1 VNGEQV
7 RIAVVRDV
15 TDKRRREAEL
25 TEQAEVLRI
34 LSVRDELTG
43 LYNRRGFLELA
54 RQRLRLISPEKKGA
68 CLFFADLN
76 GMKAINDGLGHEVG
90 NRALSATAKLLSNV
104 FRESDVVARL
114 GGDEFAALAGE
125 CEAAGLTGLQA
136 RLQTAIETFN
146 ATGLE
151 PFRLSVSIGAAL
163 FDPRQPL
170 EFEALMEV
178 ADANMY
184 EAKRARARADGLA
197 EGSLR
202 TAEPGS
208 LAASGR
214 S

>member
-1 VNGEQV
+1 
-7 RIAVVRDV
+7 
-15 TDKRRREAEL
+15 
-25 TEQAEVLRI
+25 
-34 LSVRDELTG
+34 

-54 RQRLRLISPEKKGA
+54 RQRLRLLSKGRKGA

-90 NRALSATAKLLSNV
+90 DRALITTAKLLSNV

-114 GGDEFAALAGE
+114 GGDEFAALAAD
-125 CEAAGLTGLQA
+125 CEAAGLAALQA

-170 EFEALMEV
+170 ELEALMEAADV
-178 ADANMY
+178 AMY
-184 EAKRARARADGLA
+184 EAKRARARADGLG
-197 EGSLR
+197 ESSIR
-202 TAEPGS
+202 TAEPRS
-208 LAASGR
+208 SAASGGGQ
-214 S
+214 